1 MRRRFALAAA
11 IAAATAP
18 ALAQIFGEWNEGPV
32 PDAPALKTDA
42 LVPIDIEGSELRFG
56 IDPASVSVG
65 KDRVVR
71 FVFVATS
78 RSGVVNAFYEGVHC
92 ERATYRLY
100 ARHSPSQGW
109 RPVEAD
115 WKPLKEGVEGRYAWQ
130 AARAG
135 VCSGRVPGGT
145 PAQIVDSLKLP
156 PDRKQGF

>member
-1 MRRRFALAAA
+1 MRRELALALAV
-11 IAAATAP
+11 ATGP
-18 ALAQIFGEWNEGPV
+18 AFAQVFGEWNEGPV

-42 LVPIDIEGSELRFG
+42 LVPIDIEGSDLRFG

-65 KDRVVR
+65 SDRVVR

-78 RSGVVNAFYEGVHC
+78 RSGTVNAFYEGVHC

-109 RPVEAD
+109 RPVEAG
-115 WKPLKEGVEGRYAWQ
+115 WKPLNEGIEGRFAWQ

-135 VCSGRVPGGT
+135 ICAGRVPGGT
-145 PAQIVDSLKLP
+145 AAQIVQALKTP
-156 PDRKQGF
+156 PDRKMGF

>member
-1 MRRRFALAAA
+1 MRREFLWALAVAA
-11 IAAATAP
+11 GP
-18 ALAQIFGEWNEGPV
+18 ACAQVFGEWNEGPV

-42 LVPIDIEGSELRFG
+42 LIPIEIEGSDLRFG

-78 RSGVVNAFYEGVHC
+78 RSGAVNAFYEGVHC

-109 RPVEAD
+109 RTVEAE
-115 WKPLKEGVEGRYAWQ
+115 WKPLEEGVEGRFAWQ

-145 PAQIVDSLKLP
+145 APQIIDALKTPA
-156 PDRKQGF
+156 DRKTGF